1 MLILQNNSTTILR
14 ASSSTGGILTVMPY
28 LINIWIGTFLVIM
41 RNIGCIGNIIVFQS
55 STFRKQAYTVYLF
68 AETISDCFVI
78 NLVLLTRVIE
88 KAYGIPVYT
97 TRYEYICKIRQM
109 SSYYF
114 VLTSFTFFTLATLD
128 RILST
133 QRSNWLR
140 KWSNRVSLAYKMVF
154 ACVVIWLLLIGH
166 RFFIYTLV
174 NGKCNPQFVIY
185 DEIDHYIEAIIMEF
199 GPLLI
204 VFTLTYLLR
213 KSLRKVIQRQASI
226 AAIVGKQSRI
236 QQIDSQITLML
247 MLQSIVA
254 IISFLPYGIEIIY
267 DHVTE
272 TYDKSSFHLAIDK
285 IIGQLTH
292 TLLYAFFA
300 SSFHISIISSSGFR
314 REIKRI
320 LQRKKV
326 YPGQTDIAI
335 TATLK

>member
-1 MLILQNNSTTILR
+1 MNNSPTILR
-14 ASSSTGGILTVMPY
+14 ASSSTGGILTAMPY

-41 RNIGCIGNIIVFQS
+41 GNIGCIGNIIVFQS
-55 STFRKQAYTVYLF
+55 STFRKQAYTVYLI

-88 KAYGIPVYT
+88 KGYGIPVYT

-213 KSLRKVIQRQASI
+213 KSLRKVIQRQAN
-226 AAIVGKQSRI
+226 
-236 QQIDSQITLML
+236 SQITLML

-335 TATLK
+335 TATIK